1 MTIALIA
8 GSGMAG
14 RAAALTLRR
23 VGWTG
28 EIVLVGD
35 DPEYPYDRP
44 PLSKSVVIGTA
55 DMNKVIKIENM
66 MISYSCHIEAPFT

>member
-55 DMNKVIKIENM
+55 DMTKVIKPARRSTSRTGSTCGGE
-66 MISYSCHIEAPFT
+66 